1 MEQIKSLINC
11 DEEIYFE
18 GTYNINNVNQTGPTI
33 LSVNVEIENNLNG
46 YNILIDNFY
55 NTQDKLLP
63 PNNFLL
69 ETITI
74 ASYQNDIETK
84 VGQIEYTSFYK
95 NNSSFDSATTNEN
108 FLLYLVNNSNGI
120 YSGITKVYLNAST
133 EQRILYFVGKKNN
146 IC

>member
-1 MEQIKSLINC
+1 MEQIITLINS

-18 GTYNINNVNQTGPTI
+18 GTYNLNDVNQTGPTI
-33 LSVNVEIENNLNG
+33 LSVNLQVSNNPTG

-63 PNNFLL
+63 PNDFLL

-74 ASYQNDIETK
+74 ASYQNGIQTK

-95 NNSSFDSATTNEN
+95 NNSSPDSATTTEN
-108 FLLYLVNNSNGI
+108 FILYLVNNSNGI
-120 YSGITKVYLNAST
+120 YQGITKVFLNAIT
-133 EQRILYFVGKKNN
+133 DQRILYFVGKKR
-146 IC
+146 C

>member
-1 MEQIKSLINC
+1 MEQIKSLINY

-33 LSVNVEIENNLNG
+33 LSINVEIETNPMG

-63 PNNFLL
+63 PNDFLL

-84 VGQIEYTSFYK
+84 VGQIEFTSFYK
-95 NNSSFDSATTNEN
+95 NNSSKDSAITNEK
-108 FLLYLVNNSNGI
+108 FILYLVNNTSGI
-120 YSGITKVYLNAST
+120 YSGITKVYLDALT
-133 EQRILYFVGKKNN
+133 DQRILYFVGKKNTY
-146 IC
+146 